1 MRYVV
6 AIGALLLLIAGLV
19 AVKGTQIGS
28 LIKMG
33 KEMEK
38 AGPPPETVATAVAKE
53 DAWEST
59 LSAIGTIAA
68 VKGVSLSNDAPGV
81 VSAIHFDSGALVKQ
95 GDVLVELDSNVERAQ
110 LASVEARRELARLNA
125 GRSRALVASDS
136 IPKAQLDNDEAAVKS
151 SQSDLGALQAQIAR
165 KIVRAPFSGKLGI
178 RAINIGQYL
187 APGTTISSLEA
198 MDSDFVDFSLPQQN
212 LPDVKVG
219 TKVRVTL
226 EGTLEGDAGA
236 GYDGIVSA
244 VDPAI
249 DSATRSI
256 HVRASVSNAADKLRP
271 GMFANVTVVLPQQKR
286 LVSVPTPAV
295 VHASYGDS
303 IFIVEEKKDAS
314 GASAKG
320 ADGKPARVAR
330 QQFVRT
336 GAHRGDFVAI
346 VDGVKPGQEVVVAG
360 AFKLRNGSGVVVN
373 NDVVPEMRL
382 APHPENR

>member
-33 KEMEK
+33 KEQEK
-38 AGPPPETVATAVAKE
+38 AGPPPETIATAVSKE

-59 LSAIGTIAA
+59 LSAVGTIAP

-81 VSAIHFDSGALVKQ
+81 VSAIHFDSGAVVKQ

-136 IPKAQLDNDEAAVKS
+136 IPKAQLDNDEAVVKS

-187 APGTTISSLEA
+187 SPGTTISSLEA
-198 MDSDFVDFSLPQQN
+198 MDSVFVDFTLPQQN
-212 LPDVKVG
+212 LADVAVG
-219 TKVRVTL
+219 TKVRV
-226 EGTLEGDAGA
+226 TLEGDAGA
-236 GYDGIVSA
+236 GYDGVVSA
-244 VDPAI
+244 VDPAV
-249 DSATRSI
+249 DSATRAI
-256 HVRASVSNAADKLRP
+256 RVRASVPNTGDKLRP
-271 GMFANVTVVLPQQKR
+271 GMFANVSVVLPEQKR
-286 LVSVPTPAV
+286 LVSVPAPAV

-303 IFIVEEKKDAS
+303 IFIVEEKKDPAGVS
-314 GASAKG
+314 VKG
-320 ADGKPARVAR
+320 ADGKPARIAR

-336 GAHRGDFVAI
+336 GMHRGDFVAI
-346 VDGVKPGQEVVVAG
+346 AEGVKPGQEVVVGG
-360 AFKLRNGSGVVVN
+360 AFKLRNGAGVIVN
-373 NDVVPEMRL
+373 NDVVPDMKL
-382 APHPENR
+382 SPTPENR